1 MANVIKLNKNME
13 NEKLTQ
19 EEFDEIK
26 QNHLEYEQAVHTLGT
41 LELNYVALK
50 EQLNYIESNKTSL
63 LDKIKELTAK
73 KIEIGNKLGEKYGD
87 KQVDLETGELS

>member
-63 LDKIKELTAK
+63 LDKYSKTFTK
-73 KIEIGNKLGEKYGD
+73 PNKN
-87 KQVDLETGELS
+87 